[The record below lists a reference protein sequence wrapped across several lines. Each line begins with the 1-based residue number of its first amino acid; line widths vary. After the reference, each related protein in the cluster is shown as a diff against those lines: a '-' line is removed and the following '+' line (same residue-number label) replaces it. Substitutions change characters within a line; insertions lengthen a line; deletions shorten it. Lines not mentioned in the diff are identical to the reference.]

1 MFEEEIVNVEA
12 ELQRVSVKHEAS
24 KMNDTE

>member
-12 ELQRVSVKHEAS
+12 ELQRDSVKHKAS
-24 KMNDTE
+24 RMNDTK